1 MVKVIRGFSL
11 ITGYNCLQC
20 NFKCCATEY
29 DLPLLSYECQN
40 LQKHYSFSDF
50 LIYKSSG
57 HNWLLRGDSCPFLD
71 SEGFC
76 LLHVTPY
83 KPLMCQTYPLI
94 FWKVNP
100 DLILSWLNPCR
111 GNGFRWVAKG
121 KNQISDTEIEE
132 LIMKIQ
138 NNYKTYWGEQIDEGN
153 PFTGITQNRINYELN
168 FFESSDSTHLVEELV
183 NRLSNAPFFNK
194 FLELYGYLIEELGE
208 RPPQKDLNNVINSV
222 LHWLCWSPIG
232 LRLSF
237 TNSAIVFIIASLWAE
252 LWGRDALSMKD
263 FPINRERY
271 LQQMGSSLATAILPS
286 FWKLVHFRSQ
296 FSKLKRLAKRIH
308 DVLAGEI
315 PQDNLISLD
324 Y

>member
-29 DLPLLSYECQN
+29 DLPLLSNEFQN
-40 LQKHYSFSDF
+40 LQKHYSFSNF

-57 HNWLLRGDSCPFLD
+57 RNWLLRGDSCPFLD
-71 SEGFC
+71 SEGLC
-76 LLHVTPY
+76 LLHITPY
-83 KPLMCQTYPLI
+83 KPLICQTYPLI
-94 FWKVNP
+94 FWKVKQ

-111 GNGFRWVAKG
+111 GNGFKWITKG
-121 KNQISDTEIEE
+121 KNQILDIEIEV
-132 LIMKIQ
+132 LIRKVQ
-138 NNYKTYWGEQIDEGN
+138 NNYKTYWGERIDEGN

-168 FFESSDSTHLVEELV
+168 FFETSDNTNLVDELV
-183 NRLSNAPFFNK
+183 NRLNKTQVFNR
-194 FLELYGYLIEELGE
+194 FLEIYDHLIEELE
-208 RPPQKDLNNVINSV
+208 KTAPQKDLNNVINSV

-237 TNSAIVFIIASLWAE
+237 TNSAIVFVIASLWAE
-252 LWGRDALSMKD
+252 QWGRDALSMKNLS
-263 FPINRERY
+263 INRERY

-286 FWKLVHFRSQ
+286 FWKLVHSQSQ
-296 FSKLKRLAKRIH
+296 FYKLKRLAKRIH

-315 PQDNLISLD
+315 PQENLIFLD